1 MGGDGVA
8 TTLNVG
14 WQLLM
19 LFVDLSEGG
28 DNLEQTL
35 EMIIV
40 MEDKKRVYL
49 IHEERIQVW
58 AMSFLP

>member
-8 TTLNVG
+8 TTLTVG

-58 AMSFLP
+58 TMSFLP

>member
-19 LFVDLSEGG
+19 LFVDFSEGG

-40 MEDKKRVYL
+40 MEDKKRVYV

-58 AMSFLP
+58 IMSFLP

>member
-8 TTLNVG
+8 TTLTVG

-19 LFVDLSEGG
+19 LFVDLSQGG

-58 AMSFLP
+58 SMSFLP

>member
-58 AMSFLP
+58 TMSFLP